1 MQPVSPHRWRALPTA
16 ALVIAALVLGAV
28 TARADD
34 GSTQAHRVSPPGGY
48 VPGAAVDG
56 GRAAASTSSAIR

>member
-16 ALVIAALVLGAV
+16 MIVVVALALGAV

-34 GSTQAHRVSPPGGY
+34 GAAHRV
-48 VPGAAVDG
+48 
-56 GRAAASTSSAIR
+56 AASTSSAIR

>member
-16 ALVIAALVLGAV
+16 LIVIAALALGAV

-34 GSTQAHRVSPPGGY
+34 GSSQP
-48 VPGAAVDG
+48 
-56 GRAAASTSSAIR
+56 AAASTSSAMR

>member
-16 ALVIAALVLGAV
+16 LIVIAALALGAV

-34 GSTQAHRVSPPGGY
+34 GAPQH
-48 VPGAAVDG
+48 
-56 GRAAASTSSAIR
+56 AAASTSSAIR

>member
-16 ALVIAALVLGAV
+16 LIVVVALVLGAA

-34 GSTQAHRVSPPGGY
+34 GSAHP
-48 VPGAAVDG
+48 AAP
-56 GRAAASTSSAIR
+56 AASTSVAIR

>member
-16 ALVIAALVLGAV
+16 MIVVVALALGAV

-34 GSTQAHRVSPPGGY
+34 GSAH
-48 VPGAAVDG
+48 
-56 GRAAASTSSAIR
+56 RAAASTSSAIR

>member
-16 ALVIAALVLGAV
+16 MIVIAALALGAV

-34 GSTQAHRVSPPGGY
+34 GAPQ
-48 VPGAAVDG
+48 
-56 GRAAASTSSAIR
+56 RAAASTSSAIR

>member
-16 ALVIAALVLGAV
+16 LLVIAALALGAV

-34 GSTQAHRVSPPGGY
+34 GSGQR
-48 VPGAAVDG
+48 AA
-56 GRAAASTSSAIR
+56 AAASTSSAIR

>member
-16 ALVIAALVLGAV
+16 AIVIAALALGAV
-28 TARADD
+28 SARADD
-34 GSTQAHRVSPPGGY
+34 GSARAHRASPSGY
-48 VPGAAVDG
+48 VSGAAVDG

>member
-1 MQPVSPHRWRALPTA
+1 MQPVSPNRWRALPTA
-16 ALVIAALVLGAV
+16 LIVIAALALGAV

-34 GSTQAHRVSPPGGY
+34 GSAQAHRVSPPGGY
-48 VPGAAVDG
+48 APGVGADG